1 MYAAHFGL
9 TQEPFSIAPDPR
21 FLFMSE
27 QHREALAHLLFGLGG
42 GGGFVLLTGEI
53 GAGKTTV
60 CRCFLEQIP
69 KRCNVAYI
77 FNPKLTV
84 TELLRTVCDEF
95 SIPYPARDPG
105 RETVK
110 EYIDPLNEF
119 LLRTHAVGQD
129 NLLIIDEAQNLSSDV
144 LEQLRLLTNLE
155 TGERKLLQ
163 IVLIGQP
170 QLRAQL
176 ARRDMQNLAQRVIAR
191 FHIDALNE
199 TETRRYIRHRLSVA
213 GFDGRLPFNREA
225 VKRVH
230 RWSRGIP
237 RRINLLADRA
247 LLGAYSANLP
257 RVDARIVDKAAS
269 EVFDTDVS
277 GRLAAW
283 QQTPSAGITIG
294 LVATAIF
301 SALAVWLS
309 QSSGTSG
316 PSGGASAAALS
327 PKAAVAADTGPSG
340 AGTLVATGSGSGSG
354 SASAAAAAPQ
364 TDAGSASPG
373 GHGAEASSD
382 VGEAEALATILA
394 SAAGEEQAWR
404 ELASMWSVPAEGGP
418 LCEEVP
424 WQTVRCY
431 RSERGLDVIR
441 ELGRPGL
448 IQLRVG
454 EGRNAYALLVALND
468 KAATL
473 RAGGIERSLPLAAL
487 SLVWRGDFATLW
499 RIPPGYKGLVAG
511 GQAGPVVDQLAQQ
524 LATWR
529 KEPPPAA
536 SAAFDD
542 ALRTKLMAFQQA
554 KGLKPDGIAGPTTFM
569 MLNRSSGVDEPRLG
583 QPG

>member
-27 QHREALAHLLFGLGG
+27 QHREALAHLLYGLGG

-129 NLLIIDEAQNLSSDV
+129 NLLIIDEAQNLSTDV

-237 RRINLLADRA
+237 RRINLLCDRA
-247 LLGAYSANLP
+247 LLGAYSGNLV
-257 RVDARIVDKAAS
+257 RVDARIVDKAGRGGVRCRRVGPPGCLAANTGRRHH
-269 EVFDTDVS
+269 DRDRGY
-277 GRLAAW
+277 GRLQRAGGVVEPIVGRRRGRRRSQRRIDRVETGAHRRAVERRRVRHCR
-283 QQTPSAGITIG
+283 AGIG
-294 LVATAIF
+294 
-301 SALAVWLS
+301 
-309 QSSGTSG
+309 G
-316 PSGGASAAALS
+316 PGCC
-327 PKAAVAADTGPSG
+327 G
-340 AGTLVATGSGSGSG
+340 AGGC
-354 SASAAAAAPQ
+354 
-364 TDAGSASPG
+364 
-373 GHGAEASSD
+373 
-382 VGEAEALATILA
+382 
-394 SAAGEEQAWR
+394 R
-404 ELASMWSVPAEGGP
+404 
-418 LCEEVP
+418 
-424 WQTVRCY
+424 R
-431 RSERGLDVIR
+431 
-441 ELGRPGL
+441 GRPG
-448 IQLRVG
+448 QR
-454 EGRNAYALLVALND
+454 
-468 KAATL
+468 
-473 RAGGIERSLPLAAL
+473 
-487 SLVWRGDFATLW
+487 
-499 RIPPGYKGLVAG
+499 
-511 GQAGPVVDQLAQQ
+511 Q
-524 LATWR
+524 
-529 KEPPPAA
+529 
-536 SAAFDD
+536 
-542 ALRTKLMAFQQA
+542 
-554 KGLKPDGIAGPTTFM
+554 
-569 MLNRSSGVDEPRLG
+569 
-583 QPG
+583 

>member
-9 TQEPFSIAPDPR
+9 NQEPFSIAPDPR

-27 QHREALAHLLFGLGG
+27 QHREALAHLLYGLGG

-129 NLLIIDEAQNLSSDV
+129 NLLIIDEAQNLSTDV

-155 TGERKLLQ
+155 TGQRKLLQ

-225 VKRVH
+225 VRHVH

-237 RRINLLADRA
+237 RRINLLCDRA
-247 LLGAYSANLP
+247 LLGAYSGNLP
-257 RVDARIVDKAAS
+257 RVDAGIVDKAAS
-269 EVFDTDVS
+269 EVFDADGP

-283 QQTPSAGITIG
+283 QHTPAAGITIG
-294 LVATAIF
+294 VAATAVF

-309 QSSGTSG
+309 QSSGTG
-316 PSGGASAAALS
+316 VG
-327 PKAAVAADTGPSG
+327 SG
-340 AGTLVATGSGSGSG
+340 AATA
-354 SASAAAAAPQ
+354 ASLASNAAAAAALPPSAGTLTAATTGSESASGSAAPAAAH
-364 TDAGSASPG
+364 TDAGGSASSG
-373 GHGAEASSD
+373 NGAEASSD
-382 VGEAEALATILA
+382 MGDAEALATILA

-448 IQLRVG
+448 VQLRVG

-473 RAGGIERSLPLAAL
+473 RAGGTERTLPLAAL

-499 RIPPGYKGLVAG
+499 RIPAGYKGLVAG

-529 KEPPPAA
+529 KEPPPPA

>member
-27 QHREALAHLLFGLGG
+27 QHREALAHLLYGLGG

-129 NLLIIDEAQNLSSDV
+129 NLLIIDEAQNLSTDV

-155 TGERKLLQ
+155 TGQRKLLQ

-225 VKRVH
+225 VRHVH

-237 RRINLLADRA
+237 RRINLLCDRA
-247 LLGAYSANLP
+247 LLGAYSGNLP
-257 RVDARIVDKAAS
+257 RVDAGIVDKAAS
-269 EVFDTDVS
+269 EVFDADGA

-283 QQTPSAGITIG
+283 QQTPTAGITIG
-294 LVATAIF
+294 VAATALF

-309 QSSGTSG
+309 QSSGNG
-316 PSGGASAAALS
+316 MGAGSATAASMTLNAPAAAE
-327 PKAAVAADTGPSG
+327 PAT
-340 AGTLVATGSGSGSG
+340 AGTLTAAAGSDSGPE
-354 SASAAAAAPQ
+354 SAAAAAAQ

-373 GHGAEASSD
+373 HGTEASSNLGD
-382 VGEAEALATILA
+382 AEALASILA

-448 IQLRVG
+448 VQLRVG

-473 RAGGIERSLPLAAL
+473 RAGGIERTLPLAAL

-529 KEPPPAA
+529 KEPAPAA

-542 ALRTKLMAFQQA
+542 ALRSKLIAFQQA

>member
-9 TQEPFSIAPDPR
+9 SQEPFSISPDPR

-27 QHREALAHLLFGLGG
+27 QHREALAHLLYGLGG

-84 TELLRTVCDEF
+84 TELLRTICDEF

-170 QLRAQL
+170 QLRTML

-225 VKRVH
+225 VRHVQ

-237 RRINLLADRA
+237 RRINLLCDRA

-257 RVDARIVDKAAS
+257 RVDAHIVDKAAS
-269 EVFDTDVS
+269 EVFDADGA

-283 QQTPSAGITIG
+283 QHTPTAGITIG
-294 LVATAIF
+294 VAATAIF

-309 QSSGTSG
+309 QSSGNG
-316 PSGGASAAALS
+316 VAGGGGEVSAASMPL
-327 PKAAVAADTGPSG
+327 KAAVAAGPSS
-340 AGTLVATGSGSGSG
+340 AGTLVATGSGS
-354 SASAAAAAPQ
+354 APAAAAAQ
-364 TDAGSASPG
+364 TDAGSTRPG
-373 GHGAEASSD
+373 NGAEASSD
-382 VGEAEALATILA
+382 VGDAEALATILA
-394 SAAGEEQAWR
+394 SASGEEQAWR

-448 IQLRVG
+448 VQLRVG

-499 RIPPGYKGLVAG
+499 RIPSGYKGLVAG

-524 LATWR
+524 LAAWR
-529 KEPPPAA
+529 KEPAPAA
-536 SAAFDD
+536 NATFDD
-542 ALRTKLMAFQQA
+542 ALRAKLLAFQQE